1 MPANT
6 NATGGS
12 KEEGVR
18 KPIGLRAYK
27 SPWPGRKGG
36 LTRRN
41 MMSPVQTNMR
51 VLNPSRIKNRAG
63 SVFTL
68 QMPDG
73 LFSFGRLVSTDV
85 NAGMG
90 PGAQLIYVFS
100 YRSQSKELPLR
111 TELRSK
117 KLLLPPL
124 MTNRLPWTRGYFETI
139 AATNIQGHRKKRPG
153 TVFQLSQTNLPSG
166 L

>member
-1 MPANT
+1 
-6 NATGGS
+6 
-12 KEEGVR
+12 
-18 KPIGLRAYK
+18 
-27 SPWPGRKGG
+27 
-36 LTRRN
+36 

-51 VLNPSRIKNRAG
+51 VLNPSRKKNRAG

-139 AATNIQGHRKKRPG
+139 AEMPFEDGEILTQHCFRDSVFDRYRDEQGNELPG
-153 TVFQLSQTNLPSG
+153 PTEPVGRYG
-166 L
+166 LHSFRTIDDAVSKALGIPLVPEE